1 MIENE
6 TNFLGSHYFYPITNI
21 GGNNGGEN
29 FYNLTQFNYTV
40 PEGYIVKFNE
50 SYGALD
56 TEIKGFNAIGDYV
69 GLGKIIVNGNLVD
82 GPFNNTHADN
92 THSQTTLINSNGV
105 HSIFNKIEH
114 IINDNE
120 ISSIKNGG
128 TCMQVID
135 TIFNGKNKLKNNRA
149 GNNFYINN
157 TPTKWSVNIGTN
169 IKGYISDTISNDIEK
184 NKLKRLEAVHSPF
197 YNSSQNKII
206 FKPLLSTFQDDNIFY
221 AGSNHRF
228 NFFIDDQWRNKFIY
242 ANGGDGTSSVVISGN
257 LNNNPLVTENKGKIR
272 ANIIGF
278 TLYLSVY
285 KYYSTIPKTVNYD
298 FTEIFTSTKIISNST
313 QDKWTVYIPKNTFRI
328 FLTFID
334 KRALS
339 GETSLYSPTDLRV
352 DDIRK
357 KINQIY
363 IEYNHKTYPS
373 DHYNL
378 ISMDPADWSINTN
391 TEDLTR
397 SYRDLLLYSGANYD
411 SHGFSMSFQEF
422 LLNPIW
428 CFNINPVDIGRSEN
442 LDITLRGSSAF
453 LENNV
458 AFLMCLHK
466 SSLQID
472 YNDNGFI
479 KNVKFNKYA

>member
-6 TNFLGSHYFYPITNI
+6 TNFLGSHYFYPVTNI
-21 GGNNGGEN
+21 GGNNRGEN
-29 FYNLTQFNYTV
+29 FYNLSQFNYTV

-56 TEIKGFNAIGDYV
+56 TEIKGFNAEGRYV
-69 GLGKIIVNGNLVD
+69 PLDDVLY
-82 GPFNNTHADN
+82 NNEHLDDTS
-92 THSQTTLINSNGV
+92 SQTTIVNSNGA
-105 HSIFNKIEH
+105 HCIFNKIEH
-114 IINDNE
+114 ILNDNE

-135 TIFNGKNKLKNNRA
+135 TIFNGKNKLKNNRV
-149 GNNFYINN
+149 GNNFYINKNPTTWN
-157 TPTKWSVNIGTN
+157 TNIGGN
-169 IKGYISDTISNDIEK
+169 IEDKIDNNIEK
-184 NKLKRLEAVHSPF
+184 EKLKRLEAENSPF
-197 YNSSQNKII
+197 YKSSQNKII

-242 ANGGDGTSSVVISGN
+242 ANGPNGTSSVVISGN
-257 LNNNPLVTENKGKIR
+257 LNDNPLVTDNKGKIR
-272 ANIIGF
+272 ANILGF

-298 FTEIFTSTKIISNST
+298 FTEIFTSTKIITNST
-313 QDKWTVYIPKNTFRI
+313 QDKWTIYIPKNTFRI

-357 KINQIY
+357 KINQLY
-363 IEYNHKTYPS
+363 IEYNHKMYPS
-373 DHYNL
+373 DQYNL
-378 ISMDPADWSINTN
+378 ISMDPADWSIDSN
-391 TEDLTR
+391 TEDLSR
-397 SYRDLLLYSGANYD
+397 SYRDLILYSGANYD

-442 LDITLRGSSAF
+442 LDLTLRGKTSF

-466 SSLQID
+466 SSLQIE
-472 YNDNGFI
+472 YNDDGFI
-479 KNVKFNKYA
+479 KNVNFNKYA